1 MAQICQAT
9 VSYDTKSLAG
19 LETHV
24 KSDEDAKEPDIPPPV
39 LVEDVEVST
48 KNWSVV
54 AVEHNEQLPVA
65 LASVK

>member
-48 KNWSVV
+48 QELVRCGG
-54 AVEHNEQLPVA
+54 
-65 LASVK
+65 